1 MFMLIFYL
9 ILQTIL
15 KYIFYQFYVILTNC
29 IKHKYCFVFIFYD
42 YIINKL
48 LLLDILI
55 IKILYIL
62 NIHKLKEA
70 KIYIYRIHKIL

>member
-1 MFMLIFYL
+1 MLE
-9 ILQTIL
+9 
-15 KYIFYQFYVILTNC
+15 YIFYQFYVILTDC
-29 IKHKYCFVFIFYD
+29 IKHNIVFFFIFYD

-70 KIYIYRIHKIL
+70 KIYI